1 MNDLNNVYQST
12 QVDYEDD
19 GGEEMELASPGKRII
34 AVLINF
40 VIGIIVAI
48 PSYIA
53 YGMMMKDYMA
63 ALQTENGEAAMASL
77 EPTGTA
83 ATLYMVGGVFS
94 LIYMIVQIVLISK
107 YGQSLGK
114 KIMKIVVVDED
125 GEPVGFVKGLLLRV
139 IAFYVIL
146 FIIILIP
153 LLGAFVYLGIWVA
166 CLVMLFLVDR
176 DRRTLQDMIA
186 KTYVVDAE

>member
-77 EPTGTA
+77 EPTGI
-83 ATLYMVGGVFS
+83 GS
-94 LIYMIVQIVLISK
+94 L
-107 YGQSLGK
+107 
-114 KIMKIVVVDED
+114 
-125 GEPVGFVKGLLLRV
+125 
-139 IAFYVIL
+139 
-146 FIIILIP
+146 
-153 LLGAFVYLGIWVA
+153 
-166 CLVMLFLVDR
+166 
-176 DRRTLQDMIA
+176 
-186 KTYVVDAE
+186 